1 MNTPAT
7 WRGETVRIVSRKGAK
22 VQIARKGK
30 GLRWVRADEV
40 NHAAETRRAKRVAAG
55 QLELL

>member
-7 WRGETVRIVSRKGAK
+7 WRGEGV
-22 VQIARKGK
+22 

-40 NHAAETRRAKRVAAG
+40 QHAAKRIVNIHKGA
-55 QLELL
+55 